1 MFLTFEQSLM
11 FFVQIQKTGSGSGSA
26 KMNTDPQPCSYCCI
40 RSSLYGVYAE
50 ILIIFGT
57 VCTAKQEVALS
68 RQHRAG
74 LSNILYCNYWG
85 DVRSSRCAIQYTPAL
100 LENYYSYIL
109 INNYNKSTVLT
120 QNKII
125 KSYENVL
132 L

>member
-1 MFLTFEQSLM
+1 M
-11 FFVQIQKTGSGSGSA
+11 SGA
-26 KMNTDPQPCSYCCI
+26 A
-40 RSSLYGVYAE
+40 GV
-50 ILIIFGT
+50 
-57 VCTAKQEVALS
+57 C
-68 RQHRAG
+68 
-74 LSNILYCNYWG
+74 
-85 DVRSSRCAIQYTPAL
+85 TPAL